1 MKWKLD
7 DLSRRKLFAV
17 VVITPASRASTGE
30 DKGKERNSIGAK
42 NTKNAMALEALET
55 ALEALESAA
64 MLLFLVLVCCAF
76 SSCEPLPSAPPA
88 TLSSSALKSG
98 GAYILCEGLWR
109 QDNSTLWRYD
119 DSSDAVIG
127 DVFAGANPGLRLG
140 DTANDMLL
148 KGDTLFIA
156 VSTSRTIEII
166 RASTAEWLAR
176 IRFGSTRQEPR
187 RLTIFDDSTAFCSN
201 LNDDSITELDTRSCS
216 VRTPRILVGPA
227 PEGIASTRRFV
238 LVANSGFGDFRASEP
253 KAGSVSVFDPRSRS
267 EARIV
272 EGLPNAT
279 EILVH
284 KDKTR
289 FYVAYRHL
297 PSKPDSLGG
306 IVEFDAETLAERQ
319 RWRLR
324 TPSSLCFSSTGD
336 TLFFLGASGVH
347 GLKLGAGAGEESFL
361 VLPNPNSREFWYGL
375 AVHPKSSE
383 LWVCNARNFSVNG
396 EVLIFQANRT
406 LKRRFDVGINPNKVV
421 FFSR

>member
-1 MKWKLD
+1 
-7 DLSRRKLFAV
+7 
-17 VVITPASRASTGE
+17 
-30 DKGKERNSIGAK
+30 
-42 NTKNAMALEALET
+42 
-55 ALEALESAA
+55 
-64 MLLFLVLVCCAF
+64 
-76 SSCEPLPSAPPA
+76 
-88 TLSSSALKSG
+88 
-98 GAYILCEGLWR
+98 
-109 QDNSTLWRYD
+109 
-119 DSSDAVIG
+119 
-127 DVFAGANPGLRLG
+127 
-140 DTANDMLL
+140 
-148 KGDTLFIA
+148 
-156 VSTSRTIEII
+156 
-166 RASTAEWLAR
+166 
-176 IRFGSTRQEPR
+176 
-187 RLTIFDDSTAFCSN
+187 
-201 LNDDSITELDTRSCS
+201 
-216 VRTPRILVGPA
+216 
-227 PEGIASTRRFV
+227 
-238 LVANSGFGDFRASEP
+238 
-253 KAGSVSVFDPRSRS
+253 VSVLDPRSRS
-267 EARIV
+267 EARIL

-279 EILVH
+279 EILVN
-284 KDKTR
+284 KNKTR